1 MLFYLFIQKRRQR
14 QRKEEEKDEDKEE
27 EEDDILWGRQH
38 VCKLRYMSWHGIEW
52 KENVDQV
59 KMQVAVLLLLNAA
72 DRVLKN
78 KRCFLCTNHRLHRR
92 STDL

>member
-27 EEDDILWGRQH
+27 EEDDILWGRH

-59 KMQVAVLLLLNAA
+59 KMQVAVL
-72 DRVLKN
+72 
-78 KRCFLCTNHRLHRR
+78 
-92 STDL
+92 